1 MQTLPTRYHYHRN
14 LERILESIY
23 YSHIFV
29 RLFVLSCMSVEKPSK
44 IRDDWAVFLN
54 SLLAEVSKNG
64 RSGAGGGGSEGEKT
78 GIPGSHPMEAP
89 DQSQ

>member
-1 MQTLPTRYHYHRN
+1 ML
-14 LERILESIY
+14 
-23 YSHIFV
+23 
-29 RLFVLSCMSVEKPSK
+29 VEKPSK

-89 DQSQ
+89 EQSQ